1 MNDSRLTL
9 YLRLIGVFAPLSL
22 LSFGGG
28 QSIIADIHKQS
39 VDVFHWVTQAQ
50 FVDLFAISRA
60 APGPGALFTTLIGWH
75 VGGWMGALVASLSL
89 FVPSSILAYAVARMW
104 NRHGDKPWFSQVQ
117 RALIPLACGL
127 ILAGAYAVLSSSS
140 GGVSIWA
147 IALVAAA
154 LFMKFDK
161 INPLPTLFV
170 AGLVQALVR
179 AWL

>member
-1 MNDSRLTL
+1 MRGNL
-9 YLRLIGVFAPLSL
+9 YLQLIGVFAPLSL

-75 VGGWMGALVASLSL
+75 VGGWMGALVASLAL
-89 FVPSSILAYAVARMW
+89 FVPSSLLAYAVARVW

-117 RALIPLACGL
+117 RALIPLASGL
-127 ILAGAYAVLSSSS
+127 ILAGAYAVLNASS
-140 GGVSIWA
+140 GGVSIWL
-147 IALVAAA
+147 IALAAAA
-154 LFMKFDK
+154 LFSRFEK

-170 AGLVQALVR
+170 AGVAQALVQGW
-179 AWL
+179 AWK

>member
-1 MNDSRLTL
+1 MRGNL
-9 YLRLIGVFAPLSL
+9 YLQLIGVFAPLSL

-75 VGGWMGALVASLSL
+75 VGGWMGALVASLAL

-104 NRHGDKPWFSQVQ
+104 NVHGDKPWFSQLQ
-117 RALIPLACGL
+117 RALIPLASGL
-127 ILAGAYAVLSSSS
+127 ILAGAFTVLRSSS
-140 GGVSIWA
+140 GTLSIWLIAA
-147 IALVAAA
+147 IASA
-154 LFMKFDK
+154 LFIRFEKM
-161 INPLPTLFV
+161 NPLPVLFV
-170 AGLVQALVR
+170 AGVAQALIQ
-179 AWL
+179 AWG